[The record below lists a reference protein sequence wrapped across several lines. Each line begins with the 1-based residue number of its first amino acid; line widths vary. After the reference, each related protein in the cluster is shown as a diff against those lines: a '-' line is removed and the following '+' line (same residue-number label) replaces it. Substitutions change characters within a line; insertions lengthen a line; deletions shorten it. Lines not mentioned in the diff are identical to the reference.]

1 MRQAPPARN
10 PRHPN
15 PTALL
20 TAAVLCRRGKPSEP
34 DTHLESYIQIF
45 LHEDVQKH
53 LMVFLERAKEQHKQD
68 DVQVR
73 APPSVPSGAASE
85 E

>member
-1 MRQAPPARN
+1 M
-10 PRHPN
+10 
-15 PTALL
+15 
-20 TAAVLCRRGKPSEP
+20 CRRGKPSEP

-73 APPSVPSGAASE
+73 APLSPVKHRTRGMNKLTEGVRVTA
-85 E
+85 